1 MRGAQSKHGVGQEVK
16 LLEGQ
21 SGPGRSSAWLL
32 GAYAMGILGNLSPY
46 SFASN
51 WKTGIRVKKEVV
63 EEMQVGHGKL
73 RL

>member
-1 MRGAQSKHGVGQEVK
+1 
-16 LLEGQ
+16 
-21 SGPGRSSAWLL
+21 
-32 GAYAMGILGNLSPY
+32 MGILGNLSPY